1 MRHLDAAPA
10 GQDHYQPEADTRP
23 TQGRQGA
30 RVSHRPWGRS
40 SRPGSKP
47 TAASWSRV
55 SLRMGGAGDGPAVGS
70 GAEDLIGFVCG
81 LAYDSARLGG
91 RVASLGRCAG
101 MSRSWACGGDGHGF
115 SFWVWGGEDSGNG
128 SGSAGARLPDFVGA
142 VESGACDD
150 MSGHGVE
157 CVGEGELVGQ
167 VELVVQGEELEDV
180 GVWSV

>member
-1 MRHLDAAPA
+1 
-10 GQDHYQPEADTRP
+10 
-23 TQGRQGA
+23 
-30 RVSHRPWGRS
+30 
-40 SRPGSKP
+40 
-47 TAASWSRV
+47 
-55 SLRMGGAGDGPAVGS
+55 MGGAGDGPAVGS

-128 SGSAGARLPDFVGA
+128 SGFAGARLPDFVGA
-142 VESGACDD
+142 VESGACND

-157 CVGEGELVGQ
+157 CIGEGELAGQ

>member
-1 MRHLDAAPA
+1 MTVPA
-10 GQDHYQPEADTRP
+10 
-23 TQGRQGA
+23 
-30 RVSHRPWGRS
+30 W
-40 SRPGSKP
+40 
-47 TAASWSRV
+47 
-55 SLRMGGAGDGPAVGS
+55 AVGLPRW
-70 GAEDLIGFVCG
+70 GVVLECLAHG
-81 LAYDSARLGG
+81 LAAVMGMGSPSGSG
-91 RVASLGRCAG
+91 VA
-101 MSRSWACGGDGHGF
+101 
-115 SFWVWGGEDSGNG
+115 FWVWGGEDSGNG